1 VADYLG
7 KIGRTGRRIALGGLI
22 ITAAVSATVNLLV
35 VILLIDPRAR
45 GDILGPLIASGLVFG
60 GMTLVSFW
68 MLLSLL
74 RRGRS
79 SNKVTMMPTL
89 FIQGFGLLF
98 TIGIGFAAVK
108 GGQKLFLAEA
118 CLIALNMLFLPRLLR
133 RKLSE
138 ESGKQ

>member
-1 VADYLG
+1 MADYLG
-7 KIGRTGRRIALGGLI
+7 EIGRISRGITLGGLVL
-22 ITAAVSATVNLLV
+22 TAAISATVSLLV

-45 GDILGPLIASGLVFG
+45 GDILGPLIATGLVFG

-98 TIGIGFAAVK
+98 AIGIGFAAVK

-118 CLIALNMLFLPRLLR
+118 FLIPLNMLFLPRLR
-133 RKLSE
+133 RKFSE
-138 ESGKQ
+138 EAVKR